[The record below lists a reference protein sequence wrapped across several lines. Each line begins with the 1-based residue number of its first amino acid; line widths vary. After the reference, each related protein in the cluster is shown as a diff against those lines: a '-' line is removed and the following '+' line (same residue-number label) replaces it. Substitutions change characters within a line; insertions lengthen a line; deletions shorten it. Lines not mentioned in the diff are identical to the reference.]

1 MSAIALPVLKTFEQS
16 DELVAVLAQR
26 IADAL
31 QAAVDSRGQA
41 SLVVSGGS
49 TPVPLFHKL
58 RTMPIDWQEVYITLA
73 DERWLPADHADSNE
87 RLVREHLL
95 VGNAAKAKFRGM
107 YNIHGTPEA
116 GAAMT
121 AETLSNLPRP
131 FDVVILG
138 MGNDGHTASLFPC
151 SEELQAGLTTE
162 AVCLAVRPT
171 TAPHPRLSL
180 SLHSLLNARQIYLHL
195 SGESKKAVLDEAL
208 SSKDVMAMPIRA
220 VLDQRKVPVDVY
232 WSKA

>member
-1 MSAIALPVLKTFEQS
+1 MTAIALPVFKSFEHS
-16 DELVAVLAQR
+16 DELVAALAQR
-26 IADAL
+26 IAKAL
-31 QAAVDSRGQA
+31 QESVDTRGKA

-58 RTMPIDWQEVYITLA
+58 RAIAIDWQEVYITLA
-73 DERWLPADHADSNE
+73 DERWLPADHPDSNE

-95 VGNAAKAKFRGM
+95 QDKAAKAKFRGL

-121 AETLSNLPRP
+121 SETLSNLPRP

-151 SEELQAGLTTE
+151 AEELEAGLTTD

-171 TAPHPRLSL
+171 QAPHPRISLSL
-180 SLHSLLNARQIYLHL
+180 SSLLNARQIYLHL
-195 SGESKKAVLDEAL
+195 SGESKKTVLDEAL
-208 SSKDVMAMPIRA
+208 SSQDVKAMPIRA

>member
-1 MSAIALPVLKTFEQS
+1 MSAIPLPVFKDFEHS
-16 DELVAVLAQR
+16 DELVAALARR
-26 IADAL
+26 IANAL
-31 QAAVDSRGQA
+31 QDAVDIRGQA

-49 TPVPLFHKL
+49 TPIPLFHKL
-58 RTMPIDWQEVYITLA
+58 RAIAIDWQEVYVTLA
-73 DERWLPADHADSNE
+73 DERWLPADHPDSNE

-95 VGNAAKAKFRGM
+95 TDKAAKAKFRGLH
-107 YNIHGTPEA
+107 NIHATPEA
-116 GAAMT
+116 GAAM
-121 AETLSNLPRP
+121 AGESLSNFPRP

-151 SEELQAGLTTE
+151 AAELDAGLTTD

-171 TAPHPRLSL
+171 QAPHPRLSL
-180 SLHSLLNARQIYLHL
+180 SLSSLLNARQIYLHL
-195 SGESKKAVLDEAL
+195 SGESKKAVLEEAL
-208 SSKDVMAMPIRA
+208 SSRDVKAMPIRA